1 MYSTELY
8 DEICQL
14 LTDYETGD
22 CNVTI
27 EDFYSLLVKIQNS
40 WENIPRTNNRFLDQ
54 FYCIHTTL

>member
-14 LTDYETGD
+14 LTDYETDD

-27 EDFYSLLVKIQNS
+27 EDFYSLLVEIQNS
-40 WENIPRTNNRFLDQ
+40 WEDITM
-54 FYCIHTTL
+54 